1 MPRIWTG
8 TARRLRQHEGT
19 PARLASFTHSEFLT
33 VRSERDQAQR
43 AALALERTVA
53 AQALEI
59 VTLQARLARLTS
71 NRDADGRFMKRNPT

>member
-1 MPRIWTG
+1 MK
-8 TARRLRQHEGT
+8 ALRR
-19 PARLASFTHSEFLT
+19 ALASFTHSEFLM
-33 VRSERDQAQR
+33 VSSERDQAQR

-53 AQALEI
+53 DQALEI

>member
-1 MPRIWTG
+1 M
-8 TARRLRQHEGT
+8 
-19 PARLASFTHSEFLT
+19 

-53 AQALEI
+53 DQALEI